1 MLALKRRRGTERGP
15 AEAERARRGRESQLM
30 KAIVTQKSSFGD
42 LRPLKCSI
50 LPNNDSEKR
59 DLRRSGVGVSRP
71 TGSPP

>member
-1 MLALKRRRGTERGP
+1 MLALKRRRGTGGP
-15 AEAERARRGRESQLM
+15 AEAERESRLM

-59 DLRRSGVGVSRP
+59 DLRRIGVGVSRP